1 MHSLHGERRNKP
13 KMRERH
19 AALGA
24 ACAGSLVR
32 KFICERRS
40 RRLAHTHNHLGRRR
54 AICIPNRKAHTPEA
68 VFNYCR
74 SWLLFVARVAGGAE
88 SKRCVRPRMYV
99 SSKVAP
105 LQQRRVLP
113 GGLPPPPSAKLAFLR
128 RRRWP
133 PPTSAEE
140 RSTQAAVAAATQ
152 QQSPRQR
159 RRRRCSS
166 SRQQHRVLRVSR
178 HRQPVPRQHRIQF
191 GYTLRAGWVLHAQ
204 WFYYLHSNPKLR
216 FSEWFAQCA
225 KFCIKKVLIV
235 LYIMFKTVYL
245 NI

>member
-1 MHSLHGERRNKP
+1 MHFLFENETNPKCESGTRLSARR
-13 KMRERH
+13 R
-19 AALGA
+19 
-24 ACAGSLVR
+24 CAGSLVR

-40 RRLAHTHNHLGRRR
+40 RRLAHTHNHLGRR
-54 AICIPNRKAHTPEA
+54 AICIPNPKAHTDRSEQTPE
-68 VFNYCR
+68 VSVYNCR
-74 SWLLFVARVAGGAE
+74 KHYSWISTCGSCVAGGAE
-88 SKRCVRPRMYV
+88 SKRCVRLRMYV

-159 RRRRCSS
+159 QRRRC
-166 SRQQHRVLRVSR
+166 RQQYCVLRVSG
-178 HRQPVPRQHRIQF
+178 HRQPVPQHHWIQF
-191 GYTLRAGWVLHAQ
+191 GYTLRAGWVLSSSRQIFIHTRRC
-204 WFYYLHSNPKLR
+204 S
-216 FSEWFAQCA
+216 
-225 KFCIKKVLIV
+225 V
-235 LYIMFKTVYL
+235 
-245 NI
+245 